1 MSTKHER
8 KIAMDSRIKWTT
20 AYMCCCSCVS
30 FFFQVSYLSDLTIF
44 VLVDNSV
51 RDGLYHEFKKHG
63 DVSRIYVN
71 GQGSGRYA
79 IIHFR
84 RYI

>member
-1 MSTKHER
+1 
-8 KIAMDSRIKWTT
+8 MDHS
-20 AYMCCCSCVS
+20 AHVLLFLC
-30 FFFQVSYLSDLTIF
+30 FFFFEVSYLSNLTIF